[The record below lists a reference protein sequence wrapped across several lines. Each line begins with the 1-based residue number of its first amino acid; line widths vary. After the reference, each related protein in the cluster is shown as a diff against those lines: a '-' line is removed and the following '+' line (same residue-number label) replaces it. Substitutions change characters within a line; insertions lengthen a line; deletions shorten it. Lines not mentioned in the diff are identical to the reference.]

1 MKLAILVMK
10 YPPSCGSCDIE
21 HMEENYY
28 GDVLSHDCPFIYK
41 GYTDSFR
48 LMKRHP
54 ECPLRE
60 FPGLR
65 IVNPEL
71 DKKRKLFFEQYVNG
85 WNDCVA
91 EILGNMGEK
100 ECMAD
105 VENVEGSS
113 STPSAGSG
121 DSGQTAGQK

>member
-1 MKLAILVMK
+1 MKIAIFVLK
-10 YPPSCGSCDIE
+10 YPSSCSSCKIE
-21 HMEENYY
+21 NMEEDYY
-28 GDVLSHDCPFIYK
+28 GHPISHDCPFIYN
-41 GYTDSFR
+41 GDTDSFR
-48 LMKRHP
+48 YKMRHP

-60 FPGLR
+60 LPGLR
-65 IVNPEL
+65 VVNQEL
-71 DKKRKLFFEQYVNG
+71 DQKRKLFFEQYVNG

-105 VENVEGSS
+105 VENAEGSS